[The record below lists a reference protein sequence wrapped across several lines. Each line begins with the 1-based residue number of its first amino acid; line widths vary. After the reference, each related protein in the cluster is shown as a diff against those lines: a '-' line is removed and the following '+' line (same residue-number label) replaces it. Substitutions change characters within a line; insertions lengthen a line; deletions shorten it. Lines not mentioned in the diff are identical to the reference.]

1 MEDPSLTTLASLNL
15 GQILAHAFEMNP
27 TEQTLV
33 IFDMDSPLS
42 RILVEGYRRAAPDAE
57 LLDFATTPQD
67 ALLQRIDALKPR
79 DLVVLVQTSNFR
91 LNEFRF
97 RIELFKR
104 ELKTIEH
111 THLSR
116 FEGED
121 IRTYL
126 NALAY
131 DPTYYRP
138 LGHALKEKLD
148 AASRVVVECEGTQLV
163 YDGPLEETKLNIGDY
178 SKMKNV
184 GGLFPIGEVFTESR
198 DLTKV
203 NGQARIFAFAGDDH
217 LVRRY
222 EPFLVT
228 ITDGILSAPDSPPE
242 FQAVLETIKQ
252 DEDLLVRE
260 LGFGLNPAMGKDR
273 MIPDINAF
281 ERQQGVH
288 LSIGAK
294 HAIYAKPGLSRKHG
308 RYHVDIFVDVT
319 TITID
324 EKSVFSNGAFE

>member
-1 MEDPSLTTLASLNL
+1 
-15 GQILAHAFEMNP
+15 
-27 TEQTLV
+27 
-33 IFDMDSPLS
+33 
-42 RILVEGYRRAAPDAE
+42 VEGYRRAVPHGRFINFAETTPAE
-57 LLDFATTPQD
+57 LL
-67 ALLQRIDALKPR
+67 ALFETLKAR
-79 DLVVLVQTSNFR
+79 DLVVLVQSTNFR
-91 LNEFRF
+91 LSEFRI

-111 THLSR
+111 VHLGR
-116 FEGED
+116 LHGDELA
-121 IRTYL
+121 TYID
-126 NALAY
+126 ALAY
-131 DPTYYRP
+131 DPNYYRP
-138 LGHALKEKLD
+138 KGRALKERLD
-148 AASRVVVECEGTQLV
+148 RASQVVVECDGTRLTYEG
-163 YDGPLEETKLNIGDY
+163 GLEETKLNIGDY
-178 SKMKNV
+178 REMKNV
-184 GGLFPIGEVFTESR
+184 GGLFPIGEVFTEAR

-228 ITDGILSAPDSPPE
+228 ITDGILTAPDSPAE
-242 FQAVLETIKQ
+242 FQAVLETIKK

-319 TITID
+319 DITID
-324 EKSVFSNGAFE
+324 GESVFTNGAFK

>member
-1 MEDPSLTTLASLNL
+1 MNDASLISTAAAHL
-15 GQILAHAFEMNP
+15 TQILRDAFEMQP
-27 TEQTLV
+27 SEETVVVYDTEA
-33 IFDMDSPLS
+33 PLS
-42 RILVEGYRRAAPDAE
+42 QILVEGYRQAVPTGRFINFAETTPEE
-57 LLDFATTPQD
+57 LL
-67 ALLQRIDALKPR
+67 ALFETLKAR
-79 DLVVLVQTSNFR
+79 DLVVLVQSTNFR
-91 LNEFRF
+91 LSEFRI

-111 THLSR
+111 VHLGR
-116 FEGED
+116 LHGDE
-121 IRTYL
+121 ITTYID
-126 NALAY
+126 ALAY
-131 DPTYYRP
+131 DPNYYRP
-138 LGHALKEKLD
+138 KGRALKEKLD
-148 AASRVVVECEGTQLV
+148 HASTVAVECDGTTLTYEG
-163 YDGPLEETKLNIGDY
+163 GLEETKLNIGDY
-178 SKMKNV
+178 REMKNV
-184 GGLFPIGEVFTESR
+184 GGLFPIGEVFTEAR

-242 FQAVLETIKQ
+242 FQAVLETIKK

-273 MIPDINAF
+273 MISDINAF

-319 TITID
+319 KITID
-324 EKSVFSNGAFE
+324 GQTVFTDGRF